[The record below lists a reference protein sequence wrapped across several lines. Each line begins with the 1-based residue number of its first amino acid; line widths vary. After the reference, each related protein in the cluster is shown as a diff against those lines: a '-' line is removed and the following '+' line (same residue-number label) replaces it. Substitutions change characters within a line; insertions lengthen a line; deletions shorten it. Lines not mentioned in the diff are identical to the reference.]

1 MDTYA
6 NLGGNSSVTSF
17 AIDSDETGA
26 PSIIVAFTDGSSY
39 LYDSHSPGESVVQR
53 MIALARRGQGLNS
66 YITRHVRK
74 AYAAKL

>member
-6 NLGGNSSVTSF
+6 NLGGNSSVASF
-17 AIDSDETGA
+17 SIDSDERG

-39 LYDSHSPGESVVQR
+39 LYDSTSPGESVVR
-53 MIALARRGQGLNS
+53 HLIALARRGQGLNS